1 MLKNLEAI
9 AHNFSAKGRGNTVI
23 SSTQSDHGIGS
34 GVYSLMNSG
43 HQLKM
48 KHRNWRKTAY
58 QSTAL
63 VAVVLVVVIIYITM
77 PYFTTVPV
85 AEFSADQEL
94 LLDELY
100 AKKQRW
106 EENRPASFRYVVER
120 KCACPAEHMNPFP
133 VVEDL
138 DAKNI
143 RVSWID
149 DFFVTIEE
157 AILDSAQVAVT
168 YDALYS
174 FPVGISI
181 SYPDGPED
189 SWQEIYI
196 REFDILRY

>member
-1 MLKNLEAI
+1 
-9 AHNFSAKGRGNTVI
+9 
-23 SSTQSDHGIGS
+23 
-34 GVYSLMNSG
+34 
-43 HQLKM
+43 M
-48 KHRNWRKTAY
+48 KHRISRKIAY

-63 VAVVLVVVIIYITM
+63 VAVVLVVVIIFIAA

-85 AEFSADQEL
+85 AEFSDEQEF

-106 EENRPASFRYVVER
+106 EETRPTSFRYVVER
-120 KCACPAEHMNPFP
+120 KCACPIEHTKPFP

-138 DAKNI
+138 DARNI

-149 DFFVTIEE
+149 DFFIDIEK
-157 AILDSAQVAVT
+157 AILGSAQVMVT

-174 FPVGISI
+174 FPVAISI

-196 REFDILRY
+196 RDFDIIRY

>member
-1 MLKNLEAI
+1 
-9 AHNFSAKGRGNTVI
+9 
-23 SSTQSDHGIGS
+23 
-34 GVYSLMNSG
+34 
-43 HQLKM
+43 M
-48 KHRNWRKTAY
+48 KHRTSRKTAY

-63 VAVVLVVVIIYITM
+63 VAVVLIVVIIYISV

-85 AEFSADQEL
+85 PEFSDEQEL

-106 EENRPASFRYVVER
+106 EESRPASFRYVVER
-120 KCACPAEHMNPFP
+120 KCDCPVEHMRPFP

-138 DAKNI
+138 DARNI

-149 DFFVTIEE
+149 DFFVAIEE
-157 AILDSAQVAVT
+157 AILDSARVAVT

-174 FPVGISI
+174 FPVVISI

-189 SWQEIYI
+189 SWQEIYV
-196 REFDILRY
+196 REFDVIRYK

>member
-1 MLKNLEAI
+1 
-9 AHNFSAKGRGNTVI
+9 
-23 SSTQSDHGIGS
+23 
-34 GVYSLMNSG
+34 
-43 HQLKM
+43 M
-48 KHRNWRKTAY
+48 KHRISRKTAY

-63 VAVVLVVVIIYITM
+63 VAVVLIVVIIFISA

-85 AEFSADQEL
+85 PEFSDEQEL
-94 LLDELY
+94 LLAELY

-106 EENRPASFRYVVER
+106 EDSRPASFRYVVER
-120 KCACPAEHMNPFP
+120 KCACPLEHMQPFP

-149 DFFVTIEE
+149 DFFVDIEK
-157 AILDSAQVAVT
+157 AILDSAQVAIT

-174 FPVGISI
+174 FPVVISI

-189 SWQEIYI
+189 SWREIYV
-196 REFDILRY
+196 REFDIIRYK

>member
-1 MLKNLEAI
+1 
-9 AHNFSAKGRGNTVI
+9 
-23 SSTQSDHGIGS
+23 
-34 GVYSLMNSG
+34 
-43 HQLKM
+43 M
-48 KHRNWRKTAY
+48 KHRAWRNTKY
-58 QSTAL
+58 QATAL
-63 VAVVLVVVIIYITM
+63 IAVVLIVVIIFISA

-85 AEFSADQEL
+85 PEFSADQEV

-106 EENRPASFRYVVER
+106 EDQRPASFRYVVER
-120 KCACPAEHMNPFP
+120 KCTCPIEHTRPFP
-133 VVEDL
+133 VMEDL
-138 DAKNI
+138 DAKVA

-157 AILDSAQVAVT
+157 AILDSAEVMVT

-174 FPVGISI
+174 FPVAISI

-189 SWQEIYI
+189 SWQEISV

>member
-1 MLKNLEAI
+1 
-9 AHNFSAKGRGNTVI
+9 
-23 SSTQSDHGIGS
+23 
-34 GVYSLMNSG
+34 
-43 HQLKM
+43 M
-48 KHRNWRKTAY
+48 KHRISRKTAY

-63 VAVVLVVVIIYITM
+63 VAVVLIVVIIFIAA

-85 AEFSADQEL
+85 AEFSDEQEF

-120 KCACPAEHMNPFP
+120 KCACPAEHMQPFS

-149 DFFVTIEE
+149 DFFVAIEE

-174 FPVGISI
+174 FPVVISL

-189 SWQEIYI
+189 SWQEVFI
-196 REFDILRY
+196 RDFDILRY

>member
-1 MLKNLEAI
+1 
-9 AHNFSAKGRGNTVI
+9 
-23 SSTQSDHGIGS
+23 
-34 GVYSLMNSG
+34 
-43 HQLKM
+43 M
-48 KHRNWRKTAY
+48 KHRISRKTAY

-63 VAVVLVVVIIYITM
+63 VAVVLIVVIIFIAA

-85 AEFSADQEL
+85 PEFSNEQEL

-120 KCACPAEHMNPFP
+120 KCACPAEHMEPFP

-149 DFFVTIEE
+149 DFFVDIEK
-157 AILDSAQVAVT
+157 AILNSAQVLVT

-174 FPVGISI
+174 FPVAISI
-181 SYPDGPED
+181 SYPDDAEA
-189 SWQEIYI
+189 SWQEIYV
-196 REFDILRY
+196 RNFDILRY

>member
-1 MLKNLEAI
+1 
-9 AHNFSAKGRGNTVI
+9 
-23 SSTQSDHGIGS
+23 
-34 GVYSLMNSG
+34 
-43 HQLKM
+43 M
-48 KHRNWRKTAY
+48 KHRAWRKTAY

-63 VAVVLVVVIIYITM
+63 VAVVLIVIIIYIST

-85 AEFSADQEL
+85 AEFSDEQEL

-120 KCACPAEHMNPFP
+120 KCDCPIEHTKPFP
-133 VVEDL
+133 VMEDL

-149 DFFVTIEE
+149 DFFVAIEE

-174 FPVGISI
+174 FPVAISI
-181 SYPDGPED
+181 SYPDRPED
-189 SWQEIYI
+189 SSQEIYV
-196 REFDILRY
+196 REFDILRH

>member
-1 MLKNLEAI
+1 
-9 AHNFSAKGRGNTVI
+9 
-23 SSTQSDHGIGS
+23 
-34 GVYSLMNSG
+34 
-43 HQLKM
+43 M
-48 KHRNWRKTAY
+48 KHRISRKTAY

-63 VAVVLVVVIIYITM
+63 VAVVLIVVIIFIAA

-85 AEFSADQEL
+85 AEFSDEQEL

-106 EENRPASFRYVVER
+106 EESRPASFRYVVER
-120 KCACPAEHMNPFP
+120 KCVCPAAHMKPFP

-138 DAKNI
+138 DARNI

-149 DFFVTIEE
+149 DFFIDVEKS
-157 AILDSAQVAVT
+157 ILDSAQVMVT

-174 FPVGISI
+174 FPVAISI

-189 SWQEIYI
+189 SWREIYV
-196 REFDILRY
+196 RDFDILRY

>member
-1 MLKNLEAI
+1 
-9 AHNFSAKGRGNTVI
+9 
-23 SSTQSDHGIGS
+23 
-34 GVYSLMNSG
+34 
-43 HQLKM
+43 M
-48 KHRNWRKTAY
+48 KHRISRKTAY

-63 VAVVLVVVIIYITM
+63 VAVVLIVVIIYISV

-85 AEFSADQEL
+85 AEFSDEQEL

-106 EENRPASFRYVVER
+106 EESRPASFRYVVER
-120 KCACPAEHMNPFP
+120 KCDCPVEHMRPFP

-138 DAKNI
+138 DARNI

-149 DFFVTIEE
+149 DFFVAIEE
-157 AILDSAQVAVT
+157 AILDSARVAVT

-174 FPVGISI
+174 FPVVISI

-189 SWQEIYI
+189 SWQEIYV
-196 REFDILRY
+196 REFDVIRYK

>member
-1 MLKNLEAI
+1 
-9 AHNFSAKGRGNTVI
+9 
-23 SSTQSDHGIGS
+23 
-34 GVYSLMNSG
+34 
-43 HQLKM
+43 M
-48 KHRNWRKTAY
+48 KHRISRKTAY

-63 VAVVLVVVIIYITM
+63 IAVILIVVIIYM
-77 PYFTTVPV
+77 SAPYFTTVPV
-85 AEFSADQEL
+85 AEFSDEQEL

-106 EENRPASFRYVVER
+106 EEHRPASFRYVVER
-120 KCACPAEHMNPFP
+120 KCDCPIEHTKPFP

-149 DFFVTIEE
+149 DFFIDAEK
-157 AILDSAQVAVT
+157 AILASAQVVIT

-174 FPVGISI
+174 FPVAISI

>member
-1 MLKNLEAI
+1 M
-9 AHNFSAKGRGNTVI
+9 
-23 SSTQSDHGIGS
+23 
-34 GVYSLMNSG
+34 
-43 HQLKM
+43 
-48 KHRNWRKTAY
+48 AY
-58 QSTAL
+58 QSSAL
-63 VAVVLVVVIIYITM
+63 VAAVLLVVIIFVTA
-77 PYFTTVPV
+77 PYFTTIPQP
-85 AEFSADQEL
+85 EFSEQQEFL
-94 LLDELY
+94 LAELY

-106 EENRPASFRYVVER
+106 EESRPVSFGYVVER
-120 KCACPAEHMNPFP
+120 KCACPIEHMKPFP

-138 DAKNI
+138 DARNI

-149 DFFVTIEE
+149 DFFIAIEE
-157 AILDSAQVAVT
+157 AILESAQVAVT

>member
-1 MLKNLEAI
+1 
-9 AHNFSAKGRGNTVI
+9 
-23 SSTQSDHGIGS
+23 
-34 GVYSLMNSG
+34 
-43 HQLKM
+43 M
-48 KHRNWRKTAY
+48 KRRAWRETKY
-58 QSTAL
+58 QATAL
-63 VAVVLVVVIIYITM
+63 VAVVLIVVIIYISA

-85 AEFSADQEL
+85 PEFSDEQEL

-106 EENRPASFRYVVER
+106 EESRPASFRYVVER
-120 KCACPAEHMNPFP
+120 KCACPDEHMQPFP

-149 DFFVTIEE
+149 DFFIDIEK
-157 AILDSAQVAVT
+157 AILDSAEVMVT

-189 SWQEIYI
+189 AWREIYV
-196 REFDILRY
+196 RDFDILRY

>member
-1 MLKNLEAI
+1 
-9 AHNFSAKGRGNTVI
+9 
-23 SSTQSDHGIGS
+23 
-34 GVYSLMNSG
+34 
-43 HQLKM
+43 M
-48 KHRNWRKTAY
+48 KHRAWRNTAY

-63 VAVVLVVVIIYITM
+63 VAVVLIVVIIYISA

-85 AEFSADQEL
+85 PEFSGEQEF

-120 KCACPAEHMNPFP
+120 KCTCPAEHVKPFS

-138 DAKNI
+138 DARNI

-149 DFFVTIEE
+149 DFFIDAEK
-157 AILDSAQVAVT
+157 AILDSAQVVIT

-174 FPVGISI
+174 FPVAISI
-181 SYPDGPED
+181 SYLDGAED
-189 SWQEIYI
+189 SWQEIYV
-196 REFDILRY
+196 RDFDIIRY